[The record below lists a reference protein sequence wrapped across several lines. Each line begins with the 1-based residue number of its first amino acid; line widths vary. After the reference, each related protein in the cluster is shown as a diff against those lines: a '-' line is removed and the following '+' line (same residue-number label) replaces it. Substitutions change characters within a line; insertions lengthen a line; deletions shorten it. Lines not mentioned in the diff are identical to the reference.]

1 MELYELTI
9 TEASK
14 GLQEKK
20 FSSSELTNACLER
33 IKAVEPK
40 LHALVTL
47 TEEQA
52 LEQAQKVRTLI
63 VEDFARAF
71 EEVDVVIG
79 PTSPSTALPVGSS
92 KNHPMFGE
100 VSDALLE
107 PSSIAGLLGI
117 SICCGF
123 SQELFTIGM
132 QVIGHHFLE
141 VTEWRSRRPD
151 L

>member
-52 LEQAQKVRTLI
+52 LEQDQKVRTLI

-92 KNHPMFGE
+92 KTIRCSARFPTRCWNLRASLGCRE
-100 VSDALLE
+100 SVSAVVFLKN
-107 PSSIAGLLGI
+107 SSL
-117 SICCGF
+117 
-123 SQELFTIGM
+123 
-132 QVIGHHFLE
+132 
-141 VTEWRSRRPD
+141 
-151 L
+151 